1 VRETGGGGRPY
12 GLSNLM
18 EPPVRLLWTLFKVV
32 IGLAVAIPLGL
43 FAMTLVFG
51 LIGTVV
57 GLLAIAVRLAVFG
70 LVGYGVYRVARFVF
84 APGSRSP
91 KRVDTPAALPAAD
104 PYYAAA
110 MRELD
115 SELRR

>member
-1 VRETGGGGRPY
+1 
-12 GLSNLM
+12 M
-18 EPPVRLLWTLFKVV
+18 ESPVRLLWTLFKIV
-32 IGLAVAIPLGL
+32 IGLAIAIPLGL
-43 FAMTLVFG
+43 FAMALVFG

-57 GLLAIAVRLAVFG
+57 GLVAIAVRLAVFG
-70 LVGYGVYRVARFVF
+70 LVGYGVYRVARFAF
-84 APGSRSP
+84 APSARSR
-91 KRVDTPAALPAAD
+91 KHVETPAALPAAD

>member
-1 VRETGGGGRPY
+1 
-12 GLSNLM
+12 M
-18 EPPVRLLWTLFKVV
+18 EPPVRLLWTLFKIV
-32 IGLAVAIPLGL
+32 IGLAIAIPLGL
-43 FAMTLVFG
+43 LAMGLVFG

-84 APGSRSP
+84 APSSRS
-91 KRVDTPAALPAAD
+91 RTHVETPAALPPAD
-104 PYYAAA
+104 PYYTAA

-115 SELRR
+115 AELRR